1 MICDGKYLRLRRIL
15 PNMSMYATSNILE
28 KKKNYEHGI
37 FSCST
42 GTSALKN
49 KCSLMNFIER
59 GVLRNFKQIDHD
71 RPG

>member
-1 MICDGKYLRLRRIL
+1 MSIKLCHIEYIGK
-15 PNMSMYATSNILE
+15 E
-28 KKKNYEHGI
+28 EKNYEHGI

-49 KCSLMNFIER
+49 KSSLMNFIET
-59 GVLRNFKQIDHD
+59 GLLPNFNQIDHD

>member
-1 MICDGKYLRLRRIL
+1 MPHRI
-15 PNMSMYATSNILE
+15 YW
-28 KKKNYEHGI
+28 KRKKNYEHGI

-49 KCSLMNFIER
+49 KSGLMNFIET
-59 GVLRNFKQIDHD
+59 GLLRDFKQIDHD